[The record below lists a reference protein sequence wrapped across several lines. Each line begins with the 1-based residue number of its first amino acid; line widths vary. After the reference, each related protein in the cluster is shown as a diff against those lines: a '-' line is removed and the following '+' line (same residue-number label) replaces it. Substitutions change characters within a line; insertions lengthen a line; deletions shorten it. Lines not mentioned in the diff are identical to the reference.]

1 MGRKTFITSF
11 FSKACYEVLKC
22 WPAVMKKGW
31 GVTVH
36 LEIVVSSQQVVN
48 DDHKKM
54 TT

>member
-1 MGRKTFITSF
+1 MLACSDEEGMGGD
-11 FSKACYEVLKC
+11 C
-22 WPAVMKKGW
+22 
-31 GVTVH
+31 VH